1 MRRYD
6 ALCRPLQP
14 EQDYVF
20 LALHYQPERATVPL
34 GGVFGDQTLIVDML
48 AKTLPK
54 DWKLY
59 VKEHPWQLQPFGWGE
74 MQRTQEFYDTIAGY
88 PNVVLVSRDVETS
101 ELVSGSKAVATVTG
115 SVGWDALCSGIPV
128 LVFGAAWYR
137 DCAGVTKFPVRPSW
151 LPQFRACVRT
161 NRQRWMGSRH
171 FAWRCH
177 ACACRAC
184 WNPSWNRRSIC
195 R

>member
-1 MRRYD
+1 
-6 ALCRPLQP
+6 
-14 EQDYVF
+14 
-20 LALHYQPERATVPL
+20 
-34 GGVFGDQTLIVDML
+34 VFGDQTLIVDML

-115 SVGWDALCSGIPV
+115 SVGWDALCRNSGVAVRRGVVSRLRWSHKNFQSGRVGCRNSEPA
-128 LVFGAAWYR
+128 FGQTAN
-137 DCAGVTKFPVRPSW
+137 AGWGRGILPGAVTRVRAG
-151 LPQFRACVRT
+151 RAGTRVGTGGASVDEPCDK
-161 NRQRWMGSRH
+161 QHG
-171 FAWRCH
+171 
-177 ACACRAC
+177 
-184 WNPSWNRRSIC
+184 
-195 R
+195 